1 MDWFPK
7 LMGTVA
13 GYFKIGLGG
22 VRLKNSS
29 ANLIVRNTDDSA
41 DANITAAQVNV
52 SGNSIVINSDA
63 AESGADYKITL
74 ARPSSGMSANYTLT
88 LPVDDGSSGQVLQTD
103 GSGNLSF
110 VSAGSTSACITTDS
124 TTVAYNASSPVA
136 AITLPANAV
145 VESVEVIIDTPY
157 SGGSPSLSVGVSGT
171 TSKYLGTTDVDLT
184 ASAKSRFQTFPN
196 EPASG
201 STEAVIVTLSPDT
214 CDAGSAR
221 VLVNYRVP
229 T

>member
-7 LMGTVA
+7 LVGTVA
-13 GYFKIGLGG
+13 GYFKIGIGG

-29 ANLIVRNTDDSA
+29 GNLLVRNTGDSG

-63 AESGADYKITL
+63 AESGSDYKITL
-74 ARPSSGMSANYTLT
+74 TRPSSGMSASYTLT

-103 GSGNLSF
+103 GSGTLSF
-110 VSAGSTSACITTDS
+110 VSAGSTAQCVTTDS
-124 TTVAYNASSPVA
+124 TTVAFNTSSPVA

-157 SGGSPSLSVGVSGT
+157 VNGSPSLSVGISGT

-184 ASAKSRFQTFPN
+184 ASAKTRFQTFPN
-196 EPASG
+196 EQASG
-201 STEAVIVTLSPDT
+201 STEAVIVTLNPDT